1 MFKRFSIKFC
11 IWKSNRFFSIGW
23 LSPLKT
29 GAQSKKG
36 VKKEIWH
43 QNLNNPSFNRA
54 TINFFW
60 PIVNPELGAS
70 ENVVLTWPLTFWFLF
85 THLFFI
91 LKSPFLSQN
100 RIFLV
105 NFIRIQWFIWD
116 LVLVLFN
123 SHKDVVSGKI
133 LVFGNILGFPGII
146 LPKNVPKP
154 STLGTSRF
162 CLNTQFWKIVYI
174 LSLSYERLPLVE
186 ISANLC
192 HIRGERAQKLAKR
205 VVVWMLYRH
214 KNIWTYI
221 TWQPHMLN

>member
-54 TINFFW
+54 TTNFFW

-70 ENVVLTWPLTFWFLF
+70 ENVVLTWPLTFWLLF
-85 THLFFI
+85 PRLFFI

-105 NFIRIQWFIWD
+105 NFIRILWFIWD

-133 LVFGNILGFPGII
+133 LVFGNILDQN
-146 LPKNVPKP
+146 LQLWV
-154 STLGTSRF
+154 L
-162 CLNTQFWKIVYI
+162 
-174 LSLSYERLPLVE
+174 LV
-186 ISANLC
+186 SA
-192 HIRGERAQKLAKR
+192 
-205 VVVWMLYRH
+205 
-214 KNIWTYI
+214 
-221 TWQPHMLN
+221 